1 MRSYRGAWLQRGLPL
16 AVVAGLLFSGV
27 AFAGGK
33 NCKDKE
39 ACKKENKAAA
49 SKEKSKAD
57 KEVKKEKETA
67 SSSSK
72 A

>member
-1 MRSYRGAWLQRGLPL
+1 MKKLMMVA
-16 AVVAGLLFSGV
+16 VAGLLFSGA

-39 ACKKENKAAA
+39 ACKKESKTS
-49 SKEKSKAD
+49 SKEKSS

-67 SSSSK
+67 SASSSK
-72 A
+72 G

>member
-1 MRSYRGAWLQRGLPL
+1 MKKLMMVA
-16 AVVAGLLFSGV
+16 VAGLLFSGV

-39 ACKKENKAAA
+39 ACKKENK
-49 SKEKSKAD
+49 SSTTKEKSKTD

-67 SSSSK
+67 SASSAK